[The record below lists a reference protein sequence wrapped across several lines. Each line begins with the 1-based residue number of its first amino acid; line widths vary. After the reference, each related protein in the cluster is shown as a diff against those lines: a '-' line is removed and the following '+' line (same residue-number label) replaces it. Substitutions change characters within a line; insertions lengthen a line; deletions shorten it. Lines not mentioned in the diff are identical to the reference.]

1 MFRLWVRVWVERLL
15 PAGTVATPT
24 RWSHDCHRSLD
35 WDMYKATNAM
45 LATGDNASDNAID
58 KGTRQITVTH

>member
-1 MFRLWVRVWVERLL
+1 
-15 PAGTVATPT
+15 
-24 RWSHDCHRSLD
+24 
-35 WDMYKATNAM
+35 MYKATNAM